1 MSQGAHGKRRF
12 DAVLVIETDALRRV
26 AVEWAFLAA
35 GFRVRAVSS
44 IAEVEQWPDGQLVI
58 TDTAHLSPFWRQ
70 VGAVEVVALVANAE
84 EASTAL
90 SKGATLWLQLPS
102 DPAVVATTLL
112 DMVSGAGGSDVFHTL
127 TSRTEPKSPP
137 RR

>member
-1 MSQGAHGKRRF
+1 MLALITKELMNVPQSAHGKRRF
-12 DAVLVIETDALRRV
+12 DAVLVIETDALRRM
-26 AVEWAFLAA
+26 AVEWACRAA
-35 GFRVRAVSS
+35 GFTVRAVSS

-58 TDTAHLSPFWRQ
+58 TDAAHLTPLWRQ

-102 DPAVVATTLL
+102 DPAAIATTLL
-112 DMVSGAGGSDVFHTL
+112 DMMSPARGSGFL
-127 TSRTEPKSPP
+127 TP
-137 RR
+137 